1 MERMNDMATTSTNA
15 DIRMPV
21 ASLAALRRSLRDSV
35 GPDAAAQAL
44 QRAGFAA
51 GDALHP
57 ALTEPDEDLAELTTG
72 DFFRRLTHLFR
83 RMGWGDLQHESLHP
97 GVGALQADNWFEA
110 ETAEGASRP
119 SCFFT
124 TGVLANLLG
133 RTAGADVA
141 VLQAECR
148 AAGHDHC
155 RFLFGSR
162 DALSA
167 VYADL
172 AEGRTLEDSLA
183 ALG

>member
-1 MERMNDMATTSTNA
+1 MATTSSNA

-21 ASLAALRRSLRDSV
+21 ASMAALRRSLRDTV

-51 GDALHP
+51 GDALHA
-57 ALTEPDEDLAELTTG
+57 ALTGPDEDLTDVATG
-72 DFFRRLTHLFR
+72 DYFHRLSHLFR
-83 RMGWGDLQHESLHP
+83 RLGWGDLQHEALHP
-97 GVGALQADNWFEA
+97 GVGALHAHDWFEA
-110 ETAEGASRP
+110 DTATDTRRP

-148 AAGHDHC
+148 AAGHDRC

-162 DALSA
+162 DALTA
-167 VYADL
+167 VYSDL
-172 AEGRTLEDSLA
+172 AEGRSLEESLA